1 MSEFSDLVKAVTGHE
16 PAAPEWRTTSNPPIE
31 ASRFGRDHWS
41 TFAYIETRIVDH
53 KGALS
58 HAHMRCHA
66 DRHPVMMLA
75 KGSGLG
81 VADGS
86 AYPTQLRGGEEARDH
101 DDYDCVDDLI
111 AAGLLEVHM
120 PEIAKGYHVESY
132 YINAYGRP
140 ITDADGVLITADF
153 VTGLTELHLCAHATF
168 SLTERGKQVASDL
181 RAHKANGNFATFVL
195 E

>member
-1 MSEFSDLVKAVTGHE
+1 MSEFSDLVKAFTGQE
-16 PAAPEWRTTSNPPIE
+16 PEAPEWRTTSIPPIDM
-31 ASRFGRDHWS
+31 SLFGRDHWS

-58 HAHMRCHA
+58 HAHMRCHPQ
-66 DRHPVMMLA
+66 RHPVMMHA
-75 KGSGLG
+75 KGSGMG

-86 AYPTQLRGGEEARDH
+86 DYPTILRGGEEARDH

-120 PEIAKGYHVESY
+120 PEVGPGGFYV
-132 YINAYGRP
+132 NAYGRP
-140 ITDADGVLITADF
+140 ATVTGDVIRPEF
-153 VTGLTELHLCAHATF
+153 VTGLNELQLCAHATF

-181 RAHKANGNFATFVL
+181 RLHHSVNRNFATFVP